1 MTEPHPAPLPW
12 LVPDGPCRS
21 TDLRYQ
27 FLDGTCPEAFRALQA
42 VHDSAPTYSQ
52 VVYGR
57 FPDGTEAGETFT
69 STPPGFPLDQ
79 KFVLGI
85 YLENELMGV
94 AELLKGYPEGDIAYI
109 GLLLFK
115 ESHQKQGLGS
125 LALDHI
131 TELAC
136 QWGCTAIR
144 IAVIASNGEAL
155 GFWLRHGFSELFR
168 KDIPGVT
175 AEAIVMQRPIPGPGL
190 EPQGRLDGTV
200 PPTGASTKAP

>member
-1 MTEPHPAPLPW
+1 MNEPHAAPLPG
-12 LVPDGPCRS
+12 LVLNGTCRS
-21 TDLRYQ
+21 TDLRYR
-27 FLDGTCPEAFRALQA
+27 FLDRACPETSRALQA
-42 VHDSAPTYSQ
+42 VHDAAPTYSQ

-57 FPDGTEAGETFT
+57 FPDGTEADETFT

-85 YLENELMGV
+85 YLEDELIGA
-94 AELLKGYPEGDIAYI
+94 AELLNGYPEPDIAYI

-115 ESHQKQGLGS
+115 ETHQKRGLGS

-131 TELAC
+131 TGLAC
-136 QWGCTAIR
+136 QWGCSAIR

-168 KDIPGVT
+168 KNIPSVT
-175 AEAIVMQRPIPGPGL
+175 AEAIVMQRLIPGSGL
-190 EPQGRLDGTV
+190 DSQNRLYRTV
-200 PPTGASTKAP
+200 PLTEASAKAP